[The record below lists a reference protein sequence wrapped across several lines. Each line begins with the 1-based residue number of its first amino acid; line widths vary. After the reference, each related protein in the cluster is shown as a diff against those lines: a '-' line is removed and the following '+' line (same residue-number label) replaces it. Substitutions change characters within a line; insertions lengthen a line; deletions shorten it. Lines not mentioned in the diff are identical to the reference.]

1 MKKLFLSI
9 LCFFTVFSFS
19 QSTYLLNNNTAVN
32 LTCPSTSTLYD
43 SGNSGGNYSNS
54 ENYTKT
60 FTAPAGSCL
69 SVTLRNIDI
78 ESCCDRLRIYDGP
91 NTGSPLIVNLTGT
104 NAGPV
109 TYNSTGTSMT
119 FNFFSDGS
127 IVYAGFQATI
137 TCLSACSGT
146 PSPGTIAVNSTNSVT
161 CPTAG
166 TVILSAS
173 GASNGCG
180 ITYQWQTST
189 TSTGPWTNIAA
200 PAGVTNWYSGS
211 FNGLT
216 YFRRLTC
223 CGANCAS
230 SNTISIGSGIS
241 GGACALSNYNAS
253 GTAYNYETFVGTN
266 APSTDDVLFNSTV
279 NLGFNFCYGGV
290 QYSTAFIA
298 SNGAIVFTGV
308 PCFPNIQTTTFA
320 AAGVGTGYVIS
331 AAAPVNNTSIP
342 RNAILGPWHD
352 IDPSVGGLIE
362 YATLGVAPNRR
373 FVVSYDNVPMF
384 SGSCNTN
391 AALNFSSQIKI
402 YETTGNIEVHVKSK
416 QLCTSW
422 NGGYAVMGLHNFDG
436 TIYRPP
442 TASMVNHNY
451 PTQWTMTNT
460 AYQWSAPCAPC
471 AVLPIEFKKFY
482 GERVERVNKLYW
494 ETAME
499 ENILHF
505 SVERS
510 NDAENFK
517 EIAKVDPK
525 NLPSLYNY
533 DDYDTKPGSMYYY
546 RITSIEKNGERK
558 HTNVIP
564 LGSNLNEVLVSG
576 IYPNPVEDDFVMS
589 VDARSSTEL
598 QVRIYDVVGKMVKEF
613 KPSMPIGVNQIKFSV
628 PELPAGSYMLEV
640 RSSDDQIIT
649 QHKLVKVD

>member
-1 MKKLFLSI
+1 MILVAFLGNA
-9 LCFFTVFSFS
+9 
-19 QSTYLLNNNTAVN
+19 QTYLMNVTNTTNVS
-32 LTCPSTSTLYD
+32 CPGTYTLFD
-43 SGNSGGNYSNS
+43 SGGSAGTYTNS
-54 ENYTKT
+54 ENYTRT
-60 FTAPAGSCL
+60 FTAPVGSCL
-69 SVTLRNIDI
+69 NVTVSYST
-78 ESCCDRLRIYDGP
+78 ESCCDRLRIYDG
-91 NTGSPLIVNLTGT
+91 NSTGSPLVYSLAGTGT
-104 NAGPV
+104 ASWAG
-109 TYNSTGTSMT
+109 SSQSLT
-119 FNFFSDGS
+119 FNFTSDGS
-127 IVYAGFQATI
+127 VINAGFSATI
-137 TCLSACSGT
+137 SCLSACSGT
-146 PSPGTIAVNSTNSVT
+146 PNVGTISVAASNSVT
-161 CPTAG
+161 CPNAGSVTISTAG
-166 TVILSAS
+166 GSL
-173 GASNGCG
+173 GCG
-180 ITYQWQTST
+180 ITYQWQSAP
-189 TSTGPWTNIAA
+189 TSTGPWTNIPA
-200 PAGVTNWYSGS
+200 PLGTYYNLIGGS
-211 FNGLT
+211 FSGLT
-216 YFRRLTC
+216 YFRKIAC
-223 CGANCAS
+223 CGANCAT
-230 SNTISIGSGIS
+230 SNVVSIGT
-241 GGACALSNYNAS
+241 GAGSVCSLATYNGA
-253 GTAYNYETFVGTN
+253 GTAYNFEAFVGTN
-266 APSTDDVLFNSTV
+266 APSTDDVLFNATV
-279 NLGFNFCYGGV
+279 NLGFQFCYGGNL
-290 QYSTAFIA
+290 YTTAFIA

-308 PCFPNIQTTTFA
+308 PCFPNIQTATFA

-402 YETTGNIEVHVKSK
+402 YESTGNIEVHVKSK

-422 NGGYAVMGLHNFDG
+422 NGGYAVMGLHSFDG
-436 TIYRPP
+436 TVYRPP
-442 TASMVNHNY
+442 TASMTAHNY

-460 AYQWSAPCAPC
+460 AYQWTAACASC
-471 AVLPIEFKKFY
+471 AFVLPVDFKQFY
-482 GERVERVNKLYW
+482 GERIERVNKLYW

-499 ENILHF
+499 ENINYF

-517 EIAKVDPK
+517 EIARVEPK
-525 NLPSLYNY
+525 NLPSFYNY
-533 DDYDTKPGSMYYY
+533 DDHDTKPGSMYYY
-546 RITSIEKNGERK
+546 RIVSVEKNGERK
-558 HTNVIP
+558 QTKVIP